1 MFRGIKRMGRLER
14 KEAIAG
20 LLLISPWIVGFIV
33 FLAGPIVFSI
43 AISLTKWDV
52 FRPPTFIGLGNYVN
66 MFKDSLFWQA
76 LKVTLIY
83 VIFSVP
89 LLLIVAL
96 MIAMLMNQKIKG
108 ITVFRTV
115 YYLPSVIAGV
125 VAALVWQWL
134 FNADFGLI
142 NYFLYKAFRI
152 NGPNWLFSETW
163 ALPALILMS
172 LWGVGSNMVIYLA
185 GLQNIPTELY
195 EAASI
200 DGANVFR
207 KFWHIT
213 VPMISPIIFFNLIM
227 GIIGSFQVFTQSYV
241 MTRGGPNNATL
252 FYVLYLY
259 RQAFRYFNMS
269 YGTSLAWFLFLII
282 LVFTLITFKSS
293 SVWVYYEGEVKRR

>member
-1 MFRGIKRMGRLER
+1 MGKLER
-14 KEAIAG
+14 KEALAG
-20 LLLISPWIVGFIV
+20 LLLISPWLVGFVV

-52 FRPPTFIGLGNYVN
+52 LRPPTFIALGNYAN
-66 MFKDSLFWQA
+66 MFRDRLFWQA

-83 VIFSVP
+83 VLFGVP

-96 MIAMLMNQKIKG
+96 MVAMLMNQKIKG
-108 ITVFRTV
+108 ITLFRTI

-142 NYFLYKAFRI
+142 NFFLYKVFGI
-152 NGPNWLFSETW
+152 KGPNWLFSETW
-163 ALPALILMS
+163 ALPALIIMS

-185 GLQNIPTELY
+185 GLQSIPTELY

-200 DGANVFR
+200 DGASVFR

-213 VPMISPIIFFNLIM
+213 IPMMSPIIFFNLIM
-227 GIIGSFQVFTQSYV
+227 GIIGSFQVFTQSFI
-241 MTRGGPNNATL
+241 MTKGGPNNATL

-259 RQAFRYFNMS
+259 RQAFRYFNMG

-282 LVFTLITFKSS
+282 LAFTLITFKSS